1 MPQLRLPLYNKHP
14 VHQMLISHMGLGV
27 YLGKMRIII
36 VNKLFKIITLIDK
49 RDLQVL
55 LDRFLLT
62 LKTLNQAKI
71 NKCHNLLKIDK
82 CPNQPKIIKL
92 MNKRI
97 SKVQTVS
104 HNNKAIQAQVFSQ
117 DLVLRAL

>member
-1 MPQLRLPLYNKHP
+1 MELEE
-14 VHQMLISHMGLGV
+14 
-27 YLGKMRIII
+27 YLGKMRTII

-62 LKTLNQAKI
+62 LKTPNLFKI
-71 NKCHNLLKIDK
+71 NMFHILLTIGMF
-82 CPNQPKIIKL
+82 PNQPNIIKL

-97 SKVQTVS
+97 SKVQIVS
-104 HNNKAIQAQVFSQ
+104 LSNKAIQAQVFSQ
-117 DLVLRAL
+117 DLVLRVL